1 MNLVSELHFFAV
13 FFEIYHVIMSNLL
26 NFMFIP
32 FKKIFFQVSTET
44 YITKAQKWTNFR
56 IDTKKINSNKK
67 ILVAMI
73 NTT

>member
-1 MNLVSELHFFAV
+1 MNLVSEFHFFAV

-32 FKKIFFQVSTET
+32 FKIFFQVSIET

-67 ILVAMI
+67 IRIAMI